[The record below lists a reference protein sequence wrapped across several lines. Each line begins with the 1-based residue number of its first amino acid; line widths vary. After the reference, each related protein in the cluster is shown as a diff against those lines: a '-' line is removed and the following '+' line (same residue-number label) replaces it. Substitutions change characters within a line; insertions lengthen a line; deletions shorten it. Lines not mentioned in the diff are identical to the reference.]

1 LILAPTRELAD
12 QICKVVLC
20 LGEFLKIKVHMC
32 CGGTVIAEDK
42 RKLSEG
48 VHIVVGTPG
57 RVHDMM
63 KREFLKTTHLK
74 LLVMDEADNM
84 LGRGFEE

>member
-1 LILAPTRELAD
+1 VEEQLLLR
-12 QICKVVLC
+12 
-20 LGEFLKIKVHMC
+20 IK
-32 CGGTVIAEDK
+32 ENYQ
-42 RKLSEG
+42 G

>member
-1 LILAPTRELAD
+1 
-12 QICKVVLC
+12 
-20 LGEFLKIKVHMC
+20 
-32 CGGTVIAEDK
+32 
-42 RKLSEG
+42 
-48 VHIVVGTPG
+48 VVGTPG

-84 LGRGFEE
+84 LGRGFEEQIKEIFSLIPGEI

>member
-1 LILAPTRELAD
+1 LAPTRELAD

-32 CGGTVIAEDK
+32 CGGTVISEDR
-42 RKLSEG
+42 RKLQEG
-48 VHIVVGTPG
+48 VQIVVGTPG

-63 KREFLKTTHLK
+63 KREFLKTNHLK